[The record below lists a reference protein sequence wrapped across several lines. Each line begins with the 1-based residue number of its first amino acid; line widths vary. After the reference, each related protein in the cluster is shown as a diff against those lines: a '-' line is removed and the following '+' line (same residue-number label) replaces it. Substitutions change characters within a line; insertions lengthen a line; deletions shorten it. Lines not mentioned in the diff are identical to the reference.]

1 LSRKQLPKGAKK
13 VTARKLDGKTC
24 WTQKDK
30 QFMRSL
36 IKRLWAFEGGLFRAG
51 PWPHVAAFASFIS
64 GSFRQDCAES
74 GSGCSFL
81 FGFLAFDAWLKLF
94 FPCWQFHRF
103 RRTGSSSL

>member
-1 LSRKQLPKGAKK
+1 
-13 VTARKLDGKTC
+13 
-24 WTQKDK
+24 
-30 QFMRSL
+30 MRSL

-51 PWPHVAAFASFIS
+51 PWPHVAAFALFIS

-94 FPCWQFHRF
+94 FRVGNSTASEGQVQVAC
-103 RRTGSSSL
+103 SSSCFVESQVHGMPALGKFCFWDM